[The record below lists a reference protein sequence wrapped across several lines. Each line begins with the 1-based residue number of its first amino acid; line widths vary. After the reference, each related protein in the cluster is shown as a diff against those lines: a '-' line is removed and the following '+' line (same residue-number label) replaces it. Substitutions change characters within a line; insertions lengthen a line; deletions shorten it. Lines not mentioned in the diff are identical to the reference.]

1 MINDIWSGQKQ
12 RKKIKDYRINEN
24 EDTVYPNAWNTK
36 KVMLRGK
43 FIAVSNFIKIG
54 EVLQLGL
61 NRLPESSRMERSTPK
76 WSKLQ

>member
-1 MINDIWSGQKQ
+1 MISGQGRNKE
-12 RKKIKDYRINEN
+12 KKSKTIELNEN